1 MIEFLF
7 KNHFVTEAVIVIVL
21 SGGIATIARK
31 RGGNAVLWGG
41 IAAGGYLGLRLLTLA
56 LGLFESPG
64 YEEAGFR
71 LGRII
76 LPAAWLVG
84 VGCVARFV
92 QGRGRG
98 AGESWFCRS
107 CGTLNTPDASHCEA
121 CGREYQPK
129 SDSLGGAH

>member
-1 MIEFLF
+1 MIEILT
-7 KNHFVTEAVIVIVL
+7 KNHLLTETVIVL
-21 SGGIATIARK
+21 AFSVGIATIARK
-31 RGGNAVLWGG
+31 RGGNAALWGG

-56 LGLFESPG
+56 LGLFEGPG

-71 LGRII
+71 LGRIL

-84 VGCVARFV
+84 AAFIARFI

-98 AGESWFCRS
+98 AGESWFCPS
-107 CGTLNTPDASHCEA
+107 CNTLNTPDASHCES

-129 SDSLGGAH
+129 ANSLGGTP